1 VRMEKL
7 SDWDNATPEERRDF
21 LKGTLAEEKMNLELI
36 VQKEWKD
43 LSFFESWSLQI
54 YLTGL

>member
-1 VRMEKL
+1 MEKL